1 MSVAIFCVKV
11 NVIYSLLKVDRFSFR
26 NADKAKIDTRFFVTP
41 QGKDRDSFDP
51 RSQNLLG
58 KDSTWMVDRLRM
70 PRIILMPRIIIISVS
85 EDELYFV
92 KRA

>member
-11 NVIYSLLKVDRFSFR
+11 NVIYSLFKVDRFSFR
-26 NADKAKIDTRFFVTP
+26 NADKAKIDQGFLSTITP

-70 PRIILMPRIIIISVS
+70 PCIIDCFFFSFYNMI
-85 EDELYFV
+85 ELQQL
-92 KRA
+92 